1 MAIMALLTGVYHLGR
16 RRAVEL
22 LSDIIGVR
30 VSLGALSAV
39 EERVSC
45 AVQPCVDEAWD
56 RVRAADVKHTDG
68 TSWYQGGVTMALWT
82 LAASGVTVF
91 KILAN
96 SAKNTLRPLYGALN
110 GILVSDRAKA
120 LNFWAMAQRQNNQ
133 RICNATR
140 PRQSPI

>member
-22 LSDIIGVR
+22 LSDIVGVR

-56 RVRAADVKHTDG
+56 WVRAAEVKHTDG
-68 TSWYQGGVTMALWT
+68 TSWSQGGVTMALLDRGEPAT
-82 LAASGVTVF
+82 RAARGRDGATVGADALAA
-91 KILAN
+91 
-96 SAKNTLRPLYGALN
+96 AKRSLDLP
-110 GILVSDRAKA
+110 
-120 LNFWAMAQRQNNQ
+120 Q
-133 RICNATR
+133 
-140 PRQSPI
+140 PHP